1 MNDFAPSI
9 GPKHAPLRWE
19 NVSKARYYEVR
30 VCRDLFGDAVVL
42 CHWGGIGSKLGGSQ
56 EKVVPDQAVATV
68 LAEISRRR
76 LQRGY
81 APCLATSH

>member
-9 GPKHAPLRWE
+9 GPNHAPLRWE

-56 EKVVPDQAVATV
+56 EKVVAAQSVATV
-68 LAEISRRR
+68 LAKISRRR
-76 LQRGY
+76 VQRGY
-81 APCLATSH
+81 APRPA

>member
-1 MNDFAPSI
+1 MNDCAP
-9 GPKHAPLRWE
+9 PVEPNHAPLRWE

-30 VCRDLFGDAVVL
+30 VCRDLFGAAVVL

-81 APCLATSH
+81 SPCLATSH

>member
-9 GPKHAPLRWE
+9 GPNHAPLRWE

-56 EKVVPDQAVATV
+56 GKVVPDPAVGALLT
-68 LAEISRRR
+68 EISRRR

-81 APCLATSH
+81 APLGCNP

>member
-1 MNDFAPSI
+1 MNDCAPPI
-9 GPKHAPLRWE
+9 EPNHAPLRWE

-30 VCRDLFGDAVVL
+30 VCRDLFGAAVVL